1 MKKLFTGLGLTGFLV
16 VAPASVSA
24 ASPFFF
30 STGNPDGKIGSLSRP
45 AATGLL
51 ETETADDFIL
61 NGQTNVA
68 QATFFGLL
76 PLGAPLSSIS
86 EVEIEFYHVFPVDS
100 TNPPDGRVPTRMNS
114 PSDVEITSAT
124 RDSSLGTLSFTST
137 LIDSHFTVAN
147 TVVNGIHASPNQF
160 TGGDGPATGEEV
172 LISVTFATPVDLTAA
187 HYFFRPEVALAGTS
201 DDFLWLSAPK
211 PIVAPGTPFTGDL
224 QTWIRNSDLA
234 PDWLKIGTDI
244 TGQGPFN
251 AAFSLSGAGVPEPGN
266 FALLA
271 IGLAGLGFSRRLAAR
286 PRLPRVR
293 DAV

>member
-1 MKKLFTGLGLTGFLV
+1 MKKLFTGLGLTCFLV

-24 ASPFFF
+24 ASAFFF
-30 STGNPDGKIGSLSRP
+30 STGDPDGKIGTLSRP
-45 AATGLL
+45 AAPGLL
-51 ETETADDFIL
+51 ETESADDFIL
-61 NGQTNVA
+61 TGTTNITK
-68 QATFFGLL
+68 ATFVGLL

-100 TNPPDGRVPTRMNS
+100 TSPPDGRVPTRMNS
-114 PSDVEITSAT
+114 PSDAEIASAT
-124 RDSSLGTLSFTST
+124 RDSSSGTLSFTST
-137 LIDSHFTVAN
+137 LIDSRFTVAN
-147 TVVNGIHASPNQF
+147 TVMNGIHASPNQF
-160 TGGDGPATGEEV
+160 TGGEGAATGEEV

-187 HYFFRPEVALAGTS
+187 HYFFRPEVALTGTS

-211 PIVAPGTPFTGDL
+211 PIVAPGTPFTEDL
-224 QTWIRNSDLA
+224 QTWIRNSDLT

-251 AAFSLSGAGVPEPGN
+251 AAFSLSGVGVPEPGTL
-266 FALLA
+266 ALLA
-271 IGLAGLGFSRRLAAR
+271 IGLGGLGFSRRLAAR